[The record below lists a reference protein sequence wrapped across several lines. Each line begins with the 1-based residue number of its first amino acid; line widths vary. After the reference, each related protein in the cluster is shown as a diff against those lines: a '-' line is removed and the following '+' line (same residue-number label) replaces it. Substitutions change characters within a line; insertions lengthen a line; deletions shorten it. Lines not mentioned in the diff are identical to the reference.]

1 MKDKTLKIEEMFL
14 SPYACK
20 SKDTA
25 GRAKEE
31 PPCPMRTPFQ
41 RDRDRIIHCKAFR
54 RLKNKTQV
62 FFSPEGDHYRTRLTH
77 TLTVAQIAR
86 SISRALS
93 LNEDLTEA
101 IALGHDL
108 GHTPFGHS
116 GERILK
122 KLNPKGFMHNEQ
134 SVRVVTKLENDGKGL
149 NLTYEVIDGILNHKK
164 GNKPKTLEGMAVN
177 YADRI
182 AYINHDIDDAISG
195 GFITE
200 EDLPQN
206 AVKLLGATSSER
218 INSMIMAIYRESD
231 GKDFVKMS
239 EEEEKATDEL
249 RTFLFRRVYEDR
261 AFRVQEEKAERM
273 LGALYRYFY
282 DHRDALPEF
291 YLKELL
297 STDIDTVLCDY
308 ISGMSDGYA
317 VKIFSELFIPDKWEH
332 T

>member
-1 MKDKTLKIEEMFL
+1 MKEKTMLIEETFL
-14 SPYACK
+14 SPYAVK

-116 GERILK
+116 GERILN
-122 KLNPKGFMHNEQ
+122 KLNPKGFLHNEQ
-134 SVRVVTKLENDGKGL
+134 SVRVVTRLENDGKGL
-149 NLTYEVIDGILNHKK
+149 NLTKEVIDGILNHKK
-164 GNKPKTLEGMAVN
+164 GWKPSTLEGMAVN

-182 AYINHDIDDAISG
+182 AYINHDIDDAIAG

-200 EDLPQN
+200 SDLPKS
-206 AVKLLGATSSER
+206 AVQLLGNTSSER
-218 INSMIMAIYRESD
+218 INSMIMAIFRESD
-231 GKDFVKMS
+231 GKNQVKMA
-239 EEEEKATDEL
+239 EEQESATNEL
-249 RTFLFRRVYEDR
+249 RAFLFKNVYEDET
-261 AFRVQEEKAERM
+261 FRRQEKKAERM
-273 LGALYRYFY
+273 ITALYSYYY
-282 DHRDALPEF
+282 DNVDALPEF

-297 STDIDTVLCDY
+297 NSDKNDVLCDY
-308 ISGMSDGYA
+308 ISGMSDDYA
-317 VKIFSELFIPDKWEH
+317 IKTFTGLFIPDKWQI
-332 T
+332 